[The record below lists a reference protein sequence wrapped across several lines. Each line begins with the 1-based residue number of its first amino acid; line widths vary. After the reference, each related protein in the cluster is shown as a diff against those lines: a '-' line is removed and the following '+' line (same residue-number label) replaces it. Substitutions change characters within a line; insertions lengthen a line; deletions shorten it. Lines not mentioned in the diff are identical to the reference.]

1 MDQVLDIN
9 YIKMSIAYFVLGGA
23 TIVIALAWNNAFNAL
38 INTYFP
44 NRDNSVKGY
53 FLYATILT
61 LSTILILT
69 AVIGKESF
77 SQVVL
82 KNFQPTKVVSI

>member
-1 MDQVLDIN
+1 MDIQKIIDLE
-9 YIKMSIAYFVLGGA
+9 YMKMSIAYFVLGGA
-23 TIVIALAWNNAFNAL
+23 TIIIALAWNNAFNAL

-44 NRDNSVKGY
+44 NKDNSVKGH

-61 LSTILILT
+61 LSTILILSS
-69 AVIGKESF
+69 ILGKERF

-82 KNFQPTKVVSI
+82 KNYHVTKI